1 MIKVLIVFGT
11 RPEAI
16 KMAPVVMEFKR
27 HPKRFKTMVCVTA
40 QHRQMLDDL
49 LRLFKIKPDYD
60 LNIMQENQSPFEI
73 TQLVLQRIKPV
84 LTKEKPTIVLV
95 QGDTTT
101 AMATSLAA
109 YYLKI
114 KVGHVEAGLRT
125 NDKYA
130 PFPEEINRRITSVI
144 ADYHFAPTKRAKQ
157 NLLKEGIPIKNIFV
171 TGNTVIDALF
181 YILKTTKKL
190 NIPVLDKISTKKK
203 LILLTCHRRENF
215 GKPMLNIF
223 TAVRKIAE
231 TRRDVEIIY
240 PVHPNPNVWGPAHK
254 ILGNIKNVHLIPPVR
269 YEVFCHLMKRANLIL
284 TDSGG
289 IQEEAP
295 SLGKPVLILREVTER
310 PEAVES
316 GTARIVGTN
325 QNRIYRE
332 TMRLL
337 NDIRFYRRMSRANNP
352 FGDGKASKQ
361 VSTILSSKKVSQSN
375 KNAESSQLRSFQ
387 IDQTHH

>member
-114 KVGHVEAGLRT
+114 KVGHVEAGLR
-125 NDKYA
+125 
-130 PFPEEINRRITSVI
+130 
-144 ADYHFAPTKRAKQ
+144 
-157 NLLKEGIPIKNIFV
+157 
-171 TGNTVIDALF
+171 
-181 YILKTTKKL
+181 
-190 NIPVLDKISTKKK
+190 
-203 LILLTCHRRENF
+203 
-215 GKPMLNIF
+215 
-223 TAVRKIAE
+223 
-231 TRRDVEIIY
+231 
-240 PVHPNPNVWGPAHK
+240 
-254 ILGNIKNVHLIPPVR
+254 
-269 YEVFCHLMKRANLIL
+269 
-284 TDSGG
+284 
-289 IQEEAP
+289 
-295 SLGKPVLILREVTER
+295 
-310 PEAVES
+310 
-316 GTARIVGTN
+316 N
-325 QNRIYRE
+325 Q
-332 TMRLL
+332 
-337 NDIRFYRRMSRANNP
+337 
-352 FGDGKASKQ
+352 
-361 VSTILSSKKVSQSN
+361 
-375 KNAESSQLRSFQ
+375 
-387 IDQTHH
+387 